1 MRALVQVA
9 KKLSLVHRSR
19 IDIIANILR
28 AAEKGTRKTHIM
40 YKCNLSYRQLH
51 TYLEFLIERKLM
63 KHTRATAEENSSG
76 TYETT
81 SKGKA
86 FIQAYSSIRALIS
99 NTGLETGEWNRPA
112 KKRNHTCIWS
122 LFLLARFL
130 TLDFRDFSE
139 KTLKLRRQSYSLT
152 FTVKL

>member
-1 MRALVQVA
+1 LVQVA
-9 KKLSLVHRSR
+9 RKFSLAHRSR

-51 TYLEFLIERKLM
+51 TYLEFLIERKLV
-63 KHTRATAEENSSG
+63 KYTHSTGEEKTSG

-86 FIQAYSSIRALIS
+86 FIQAYRSIRALIS
-99 NTGLETGEWNRPA
+99 DSELETAE
-112 KKRNHTCIWS
+112 
-122 LFLLARFL
+122 
-130 TLDFRDFSE
+130 
-139 KTLKLRRQSYSLT
+139 
-152 FTVKL
+152 

>member
-1 MRALVQVA
+1 LVQIA
-9 KKLSLVHRSR
+9 KKLSLAHRSR

-51 TYLEFLIERKLM
+51 TYLEFLIERRLM
-63 KHTRATAEENSSG
+63 RYARATAEENSSG

-81 SKGKA
+81 NKGRA

-99 NTGLETGEWNRPA
+99 NTALEP
-112 KKRNHTCIWS
+112 
-122 LFLLARFL
+122 
-130 TLDFRDFSE
+130 SE
-139 KTLKLRRQSYSLT
+139 
-152 FTVKL
+152 